1 MTMIP
6 LLWTALGLTAAVA
19 VAALVLALGLSARL
33 REVSEQLSR
42 VGTHAHDDGMMPL
55 PGTPVPA
62 FEATTSEGTSVS
74 SEDLRVDDGLVLF
87 LSTDCES
94 CQEVMT
100 EISRPGF
107 TLPATSRR
115 PLVVLIGP
123 AGDRAA
129 ELPRIEPVAQVVED
143 DDHAGLAARFGVRV
157 FPAVLLVRDGVV
169 HQAANDLDEVM
180 AGVPG

>member
-19 VAALVLALGLSARL
+19 VAALGLALGLSARL
-33 REVSEQLSR
+33 RELHEQLSQVR
-42 VGTHAHDDGMMPL
+42 AHAHDDGMMPL

-62 FEATTSEGTSVS
+62 FEATTSAGTSVS
-74 SEDLRVDDGLVLF
+74 SEDLRVDDTLVLF
-87 LSTDCES
+87 LSTDCEA
-94 CQEVMT
+94 CQDVIT
-100 EISRPGF
+100 GISRPGF
-107 TLPATSRR
+107 TMPAGSRR

-157 FPAVLLVRDGVV
+157 FPAALLVRDGVV
-169 HQAANDLDEVM
+169 HRVANDLDEIMV
-180 AGVPG
+180 GVPG

>member
-1 MTMIP
+1 MIP

-33 REVSEQLSR
+33 RELSEQLSR
-42 VGTHAHDDGMMPL
+42 VGTHAHDSMMPI
-55 PGTPVPA
+55 PGTPVPT
-62 FEATTSEGTSVS
+62 FQATTSAGTSVS
-74 SEDLRVDDGLVLF
+74 SEDLQVDDGLVLF

-143 DDHAGLAARFGVRV
+143 DDHTGLAARFGVQV
-157 FPAVLLVRDGVV
+157 FPAVLLVRDGVIT
-169 HQAANDLDEVM
+169 QGANDLNEIM